1 MKEAFFNFSQFSLPK
16 FLLLFWHI
24 CPTFFWTIFKSTS
37 PNQKGGFSF
46 SFYPLLLV
54 YFSGGFFFLVLFYFS
69 NSLFTYSP
77 TPIPFIRTLSP
88 LYSDWFSFSLHSIN
102 SVSFQFAIQPSN
114 SSNSYFFFSNF
125 CTHLPSLPTPPN
137 HQSPPL
143 FIHLF
148 ITSCC
153 SVQTQKIPMSERQ
166 RHNIN
171 MDRWRKLG
179 GKKILLSEKTL

>member
-114 SSNSYFFFSNF
+114 SSNSYFFFQTSA
-125 CTHLPSLPTPPN
+125 PTFLLC
-137 HQSPPL
+137 PL
-143 FIHLF
+143 RL
-148 ITSCC
+148 ITSLHPFLYTFSLHLVALFKHKRFPC
-153 SVQTQKIPMSERQ
+153 Q
-166 RHNIN
+166 RDSGITLTWTG
-171 MDRWRKLG
+171 DVSWE
-179 GKKILLSEKTL
+179 EKRSS